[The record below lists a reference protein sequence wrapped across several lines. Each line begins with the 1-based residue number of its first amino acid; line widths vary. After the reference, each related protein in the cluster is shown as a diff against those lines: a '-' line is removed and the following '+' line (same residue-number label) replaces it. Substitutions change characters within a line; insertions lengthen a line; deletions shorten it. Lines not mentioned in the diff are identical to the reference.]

1 MSEELNNDALE
12 FDLPKNQSS
21 PIKVIGVGGG
31 GSNAVNYM
39 FEQGISGVDFVICN
53 TDRQALENSLIPN
66 KVQLGSALTEGL
78 GAGANPHIGREAA
91 EESVED
97 LRQLLQRETKM
108 AFITAGMGGGTG
120 TGAAP
125 VIARLAREMDI
136 LTVGI
141 VTMPFGFEGK
151 SRLNQAEEGVKQLR
165 EYVDSLIVI
174 NNNKLRE
181 AYGNLGFK
189 SGFAKADE
197 VLASAARGIAEVI
210 TKHYMLNIDLKDAK
224 TVLGNSG
231 KAIMGKA
238 SASGEDRAR
247 KAICAAL
254 DSPLLNDNKIS
265 GCKNV
270 LLLII
275 SGEEEI
281 TIDEMGEIN
290 DYIQDEA
297 GGNANIIMGM
307 GEDPT
312 LGSEISV
319 TVIATG
325 FTGEQALE
333 ESPGKKIIFELG
345 DSKEGEEKQ
354 VENKVVSH
362 PSEDQKVEPENE
374 VVDAQE
380 PDLFSWSDEPS
391 AEVQEVQ
398 DESEIADNAAEE
410 ETEDSDEKVVH
421 VLNLDEESMNEDGF
435 TFTTDSEEE
444 EEADNSIASAEEQA
458 EAGESKFVKP
468 ISFGFFG
475 SSTQHESATETE
487 TETEPEATS
496 KEPTVDEMP
505 MVNEEETI
513 RYTLDV
519 EEEESEESEASLESY
534 VFGAEEDDDMGFEL
548 ITKDDRI
555 KDELPEEPKDDEPEK
570 VDTLDGEITLSIP
583 EAEHSES
590 TEAPISSK
598 RTTRDDER
606 KRAMEDSYED
616 SIEASRRR
624 ADERRARLNQ
634 FNHKF
639 NKSTRGIEKLENEP
653 AYKRKGVELN
663 ETPHSSDQPKSNFT
677 LTDDEE
683 GTSIKTKNSFL
694 HDNVD

>member
-325 FTGEQALE
+325 FTGEQAIE
-333 ESPGKKIIFELG
+333 EPTDKKIIFDLEDKDG
-345 DSKEGEEKQ
+345 EAKKVEEKLPSDST
-354 VENKVVSH
+354 EDNKVES
-362 PSEDQKVEPENE
+362 
-374 VVDAQE
+374 AE
-380 PDLFSWSDEPS
+380 PDLFSWNDKSS
-391 AEVQEVQ
+391 SEVQAVQ

-421 VLNLDEESMNEDGF
+421 VLNVEEESVNEDGF
-435 TFTTDSEEE
+435 TFSTDSGAE
-444 EEADNSIASAEEQA
+444 EEAENSIASSEEQA
-458 EAGESKFVKP
+458 EARESKFVKP

-475 SSTQHESATETE
+475 SSTQHESPTETE

-505 MVNEEETI
+505 MANEEETI

-519 EEEESEESEASLESY
+519 EEEESEEPEASLESY

-548 ITKDDRI
+548 ITKDDPI
-555 KDELPEEPKDDEPEK
+555 KDELPEEPKNEEPET

-583 EAEHSES
+583 EVDQTES

-616 SIEASRRR
+616 SVEASRRR

>member
-1 MSEELNNDALE
+1 MSVDLNNDALE

-53 TDRQALENSLIPN
+53 TDRQALENSSIPN

-78 GAGANPHIGREAA
+78 GAGANPQIGREAA

-125 VIARLAREMDI
+125 VLARLAREMDI

-151 SRLNQAEEGVKQLR
+151 SRLSQAEEGLKQLR

-238 SASGEDRAR
+238 SASGEDRSR

-254 DSPLLNDNKIS
+254 DSPLLNDNKIT

-307 GEDPT
+307 GEDPD
-312 LGSEISV
+312 LGSAISV

-325 FTGEQALE
+325 FTGEQAKE
-333 ESPGKKIIFELG
+333 EGSERKVIHVLN
-345 DSKEGEEKQ
+345 DKEVKEPTPTAPAEIENSLAENSQEKQ
-354 VENKVVSH
+354 E
-362 PSEDQKVEPENE
+362 EPN
-374 VVDAQE
+374 
-380 PDLFSWSDEPS
+380 LFSWGLEDEDHS
-391 AEVQEVQ
+391 K
-398 DESEIADNAAEE
+398 SEMNSPEAEE
-410 ETEDSDEKVVH
+410 PVDESDEKVVH
-421 VLNLDEESMNEDGF
+421 VLELQDEDMGDDGF
-435 TFTTDSEEE
+435 MFATDSEESENETVAEQTEEPSDEGRYVKPSAFNFFEMPHQQIEGQAESSEVETAVE
-444 EEADNSIASAEEQA
+444 EELQASE
-458 EAGESKFVKP
+458 
-468 ISFGFFG
+468 
-475 SSTQHESATETE
+475 
-487 TETEPEATS
+487 
-496 KEPTVDEMP
+496 DD
-505 MVNEEETI
+505 TI
-513 RYTLDV
+513 RYTLT
-519 EEEESEESEASLESY
+519 
-534 VFGAEEDDDMGFEL
+534 AEEDEDQDDAKGGLEDYVFSDDNEDEFGFEL
-548 ITKDDRI
+548 II
-555 KDELPEEPKDDEPEK
+555 KDEPSDVTIEEDIQGDTAKSSDLKSVEEAPEK
-570 VDTLDGEITLSIP
+570 VFSETQ
-583 EAEHSES
+583 ES
-590 TEAPISSK
+590 TEAPISK
-598 RTTRDDER
+598 NRVTREDER
-606 KRAMEDSYED
+606 KREMEDSYEG
-616 SIEASRRR
+616 SVEASRRR

-639 NKSTRGIEKLENEP
+639 NKSSKGIERLENEP

-663 ETPHSSDQPKSNFT
+663 DTPHSSDQPKSQFT

>member
-1 MSEELNNDALE
+1 MSVDLNNDALE

-53 TDRQALENSLIPN
+53 TDRQALENSSIPN

-78 GAGANPHIGREAA
+78 GAGANPQIGREAA

-125 VIARLAREMDI
+125 VLARLAREMDI

-151 SRLNQAEEGVKQLR
+151 SRLSQAEEGLKQLR

-254 DSPLLNDNKIS
+254 DSPLLNDNKIT

-307 GEDPT
+307 GEDPE
-312 LGSEISV
+312 LGSAISV

-325 FTGEQALE
+325 FTGEQAKE
-333 ESPGKKIIFELG
+333 EGSERKVIHVLN
-345 DSKEGEEKQ
+345 DKEAAETNAPVEE
-354 VENKVVSH
+354 EAPRED
-362 PSEDQKVEPENE
+362 PSSDR
-374 VVDAQE
+374 QE
-380 PDLFSWSDEPS
+380 PDLFSWSAPGENPSDE
-391 AEVQEVQ
+391 EVHEPA
-398 DESEIADNAAEE
+398 DESVD
-410 ETEDSDEKVVH
+410 KVVH
-421 VLNLDEESMNEDGF
+421 VLDVNDEKDIEGDGF
-435 TFTTDSEEE
+435 LFASDAENVENEPESE
-444 EEADNSIASAEEQA
+444 SVEEQP
-458 EAGESKFVKP
+458 EETRFVKP
-468 ISFGFFG
+468 
-475 SSTQHESATETE
+475 STFNFIEPSNPQADDQ
-487 TETEPEATS
+487 TEPSEI
-496 KEPTVDEMP
+496 ETVVEEEMQSR
-505 MVNEEETI
+505 EEETI
-513 RYTLDV
+513 RYTLDL
-519 EEEESEESEASLESY
+519 EEGEDEDDAEGGLESY
-534 VFGAEEDDDMGFEL
+534 VFSDGNEDDFGFEL
-548 ITKDDRI
+548 ITKDEPTEDSI
-555 KDELPEEPKDDEPEK
+555 PEEPEPEVEKK
-570 VDTLDGEITLSIP
+570 VEIDNTNDSANGVRS
-583 EAEHSES
+583 ENTES
-590 TEAPISSK
+590 TEAPITGN
-598 RTTRDDER
+598 RVTREDER
-606 KRAMEDSYED
+606 KRAMEDSYEG
-616 SIEASRRR
+616 SVEASRRR

-639 NKSTRGIEKLENEP
+639 NKTSKGIERLENEP

-663 ETPHSSDQPKSNFT
+663 DTPHSSDQPKSQFT